1 MPGADRRVF
10 MKKAFWGTLSAT
22 YWGGAAGRLIPP
34 APARPKRILRNGMVY
49 RRLGRTGLEI
59 SEVSLGGSPLP
70 DWGVL
75 MQAVERGVNYI
86 DTSHSYQNGNS
97 ERAVGRLFKQ
107 FGRDKLYVHTRFHL
121 RGSWSE
127 QSIIRSVEGSLRRL
141 ATDYV
146 DILGIHGASD
156 PAQLTDERVLA
167 AFEKLKRE
175 GKYRFRGLTCHA
187 NQLEVI
193 PAAVECCLFD
203 MVTMAYNVFDIQDT
217 EAEIETYDDYLGAS
231 GIRRLISLAH
241 SKDIGVVA
249 MKTLKVGGRRQNLT
263 KYTTGDTTVFQ
274 AMLKWVLANPQVSA
288 AIVEM
293 LTFSQ
298 LEEDLAVMGQTL
310 SPSERHTLYR
320 FVAEKGRNY
329 CHMCSFC
336 RTQCPAG
343 LPIPDILRL
352 LAYSEGYHKTLH
364 AKTAYAGLKDSEKTP
379 ACRDCGRCESACP
392 YRVSVR
398 TQIRRAHA
406 LLG

>member
-1 MPGADRRVF
+1 MPGADRRAF
-10 MKKAFWGTLSAT
+10 MKKAFWGTLSAA
-22 YWGGAAGRLIPP
+22 WGGASRSLIPP
-34 APARPKRILRNGMVY
+34 VPARPGRFARNGMFY

-70 DWGVL
+70 DWAVL
-75 MQAVERGVNYI
+75 MQAVERGINYI
-86 DTSHSYQNGNS
+86 DTSDSYQNGNS

-107 FGRDKLYVHTRFHL
+107 FGRDKLFVHTRFHL

-127 QSIIRSVEGSLRRL
+127 QSIIQSVEGSLRRL

-146 DILGIHGASD
+146 DVLGIHGVSD
-156 PAQLTDERVLA
+156 PAQLTDERVLS
-167 AFEKLKRE
+167 AFEKLKKE
-175 GKYRFRGLTCHA
+175 GKYRFRGLSCHT
-187 NQLEVI
+187 NQQDVI
-193 PAAVECCLFD
+193 PAAVECGLYD
-203 MVTMAYNVFDIQDT
+203 MVTMAYNVFDIQET

-241 SKDIGVVA
+241 SQDIGVVA
-249 MKTLKVGGRRQNLT
+249 MKTLKVGGRRQNLA

-274 AMLKWVLANPQVSA
+274 AMLKWVLANPQISA

-298 LEEDLAVMGQTL
+298 LEEDLAVSGRSL
-310 SPSERHTLYR
+310 SPSEQQTLYR

-329 CHMCSFC
+329 CHMCGTC
-336 RTQCPAG
+336 KIQCPAG

-352 LAYSEGYHKTLH
+352 LAYHEGYRKTQR
-364 AKTAYAGLKDSEKTP
+364 AQKAYAGLKSNEKPP
-379 ACRDCGRCESACP
+379 ACRDCGQCEKACP

-398 TQIRRAHA
+398 TQIKRAHA